1 MSKKILAAIT
11 ICSLVFSVAFAQD
24 KATVEN
30 QATKSNS
37 TFSEEELSTYK
48 KQAAQLVTF
57 MEFAFNTIGSSKSEY
72 KDKDII
78 INQSY
83 LKFFKDSKV
92 QIEDDLL
99 EKRDVVTNKD
109 VQAYLKDIDFFFKD
123 VVFKYTIEEITQE
136 VNEKGEVFFKVKT
149 SRNLKG
155 TTLEGKPVN
164 DNKPRFV
171 EINLDDAKRE
181 LKIVSIYT
189 TRSGE
194 EEELISWWN
203 SLDPQWR
210 KYFAAKSLVMDSIPL
225 VNITAVG
232 KDFIQVVPEGLSE
245 TDSTI
250 STRTI
255 KMNTGPVLAE
265 FRRILRTERVDISG
279 NKLIFDLEPLS
290 VLRLLKHL
298 NISGTGVFALE
309 PIRNLSKLETLIAS
323 SSQVV
328 SLQPLQYSSSLLNL
342 DLSSTYVTDLSPIAN
357 FTQLESLDISKTLA
371 EDLSAVSQLENLVE
385 LRLNQSSIRS
395 LEGIETLSKL
405 ELLEI
410 SGIVATD
417 LMPVGK
423 LSGLRRLNIDK
434 TNISDIAP
442 LSALKSLEYIYLDNT
457 MVSDLDPLK
466 DLPELKVIYCDKS
479 LVKQEEALA
488 FIQAKP
494 GVKVIYE
501 SEELSAW
508 WQGLSSDWKTIFKS
522 LTTLDAVPTREQL
535 HELTNLKKIDISGK
549 SLITDLNALRKISA
563 LEELNASK
571 TGITEMMAV
580 KDLINLRLL
589 DVSSSAISDLS
600 PVSNLKALTSLNVSS
615 TKISDVNAVAGLR
628 NLRSLQINNCA
639 ITQVA
644 PMLRLGRLEFLYAD
658 GVPVI
663 AGSIYQFWDSI
674 PNALIVYQ
682 TSVLQEW
689 WSSLPDPWKA
699 VFNAL
704 EPIGSEPAPEQLHRV
719 AALRTLDL
727 SESRDIKDLN
737 PIRKL
742 ARLEKLNISRIS
754 IADLLPLASHTR
766 LLEFNCSDTPV
777 TDLSPLS
784 SNRKMSAL
792 YLSNTQINNIN
803 VVQGFAGLKI
813 LDISG
818 TKVSRL
824 NAVSGCSKLEQLDCY
839 NTRISNLKPIQV
851 MPSLKLLRIYNTK
864 VSQKNIDR
872 YKAANPRIEVVFY

>member
-11 ICSLVFSVAFAQD
+11 ICSLVISVAFAQD
-24 KATVEN
+24 KATAEN
-30 QATKSNS
+30 QANKSNNS
-37 TFSEEELSTYK
+37 LSEEEQAAYK

-57 MEFAFNTIGSSKSEY
+57 MEFAFNTLGSSKSEY

-136 VNEKGEVFFKVKT
+136 VNEKGEVYFKVKT

-203 SLDPQWR
+203 SLDMQWR
-210 KYFAAKSLVMDSIPL
+210 RYFAAKTLVTDSIPL
-225 VNITAVG
+225 VNITGIG
-232 KDFIQVVPEGLSE
+232 KDFIQLIPERLSE
-245 TDSTI
+245 SDSTTSA
-250 STRTI
+250 STVN
-255 KMNTGPVLAE
+255 MNTAPVLAE
-265 FRRILRTERVDISG
+265 IRRILRTERVDISD
-279 NKLIFDLEPLS
+279 NKLIFDLEPLN
-290 VLRLLKHL
+290 VMRLLKHL
-298 NISGTGVFALE
+298 NISGTGASALE

-328 SLQPLQYSSSLLNL
+328 SLQPLQYSSSLLHL

-357 FTQLESLDISKTLA
+357 FTQLESLDISRTLA

-395 LEGIETLSKL
+395 LEGVEMLSKL

-410 SGIVATD
+410 SGVVATD
-417 LMPVGK
+417 LMPIGK
-423 LSGLRRLNIDK
+423 LEKLRRLSIDK
-434 TNISDIAP
+434 TGISDITP
-442 LSALKSLEYIYLDNT
+442 LSTLKSLEYIYLDNT

-466 DLPELKVIYCDKS
+466 DLPELKIIYCDKS

-488 FIQAKP
+488 FIQARP

-508 WQGLSSDWKTIFKS
+508 WLGLNSEWKTIFES
-522 LTTLDAVPTREQL
+522 LTTLDSEPTREQL
-535 HELTNLKKIDISGK
+535 HELTNLKKVDLSGK
-549 SLITDLNALRKISA
+549 SLLPDLNALRKISA

-571 TGITEMMAV
+571 TGITEIMAV

-589 DVSSSAISDLS
+589 DVSSCAVTDLS
-600 PVSNLKALTSLNVSS
+600 PVSNLKALQSLNVSS
-615 TKISDVNAVAGLR
+615 TKIVDLTAIAGLR
-628 NLRSLQINNCA
+628 NLRSLQIENCA

-663 AGSIYQFWDSI
+663 TGSIYQLWDSI

-682 TSVLQEW
+682 TSVLREW
-689 WSSLPDPWKA
+689 WKSVPDPWKS
-699 VFNAL
+699 VFTTL
-704 EPIGSEPAPEQLHRV
+704 EPIGSEPTAEQLHRV
-719 AALRTLDL
+719 AALTTLDL
-727 SESRDIKDLN
+727 SESRGISDLN

-742 ARLEKLNISRIS
+742 ARLEKLNISRIPV
-754 IADLLPLASHTR
+754 ADLLPLSSNTR

-777 TDLSPLS
+777 TDLSPLTA
-784 SNRKMSAL
+784 NRKMSAL
-792 YLSNTQINNIN
+792 YLSNTQISNID
-803 VVQGFAGLKI
+803 VVQGFAGLTI

-818 TKVSRL
+818 TKVTRL

-839 NTRISNLKPIQV
+839 NTRISSLKPIQV
-851 MPSLKLLRIYNTK
+851 MPSLKLLRIYNTR
-864 VSQKNIDR
+864 VSQKNIDK
-872 YKAANPRIEVVFY
+872 YKAANPGIEVVYY

>member
-1 MSKKILAAIT
+1 MSKKILVATT
-11 ICSLVFSVAFAQD
+11 ICFLVFTVAFAQD
-24 KATVEN
+24 QATVEN

-37 TFSEEELSTYK
+37 TFSEEDLAAYK

-78 INQSY
+78 INQSF

-92 QIEDDLL
+92 QIEDDLV

-109 VQAYLKDIDFFFKD
+109 VQAYLKDIDFFYTD

-203 SLDPQWR
+203 SLDQQWR

-225 VNITAVG
+225 VTITGVG
-232 KDFIQVVPEGLSE
+232 KDFIQVIPEGFSE
-245 TDSTI
+245 GDSTI
-250 STRTI
+250 SI
-255 KMNTGPVLAE
+255 SKVNINTGPVLAE
-265 FRRILRTERVDISG
+265 IRRILRTERVDISD

-290 VLRLLKHL
+290 VLRWLKHL
-298 NISGTGVFALE
+298 NISGSGVSALE

-328 SLQPLQYSSSLLNL
+328 SLQPLQYSSSLLHL
-342 DLSSTYVTDLSPIAN
+342 DLSSTDVVELSPIAN
-357 FTQLESLDISKTLA
+357 FTQLESLDISRTLA
-371 EDLSAVSQLENLVE
+371 EDLSAVSQLKNLVE

-410 SGIVATD
+410 SGVVATD

-423 LSGLRRLNIDK
+423 LESLLRLNIDK

-442 LSALKSLEYIYLDNT
+442 LSALKSLVYIYLDNT

-488 FIQAKP
+488 FIQARP
-494 GVKVIYE
+494 EVKVIYE

-508 WQGLSSDWKTIFKS
+508 WQGLSSEWKTIFKS
-522 LTTLDAVPTREQL
+522 LTTLDAEPTREQL

-549 SLITDLNALRKISA
+549 SLIADLNALRKISA

-571 TGITEMMAV
+571 TGITEIRAV
-580 KDLINLRLL
+580 KDLLNLRLL
-589 DVSSSAISDLS
+589 DVSSCAVSDLS
-600 PVSNLKALTSLNVSS
+600 PVSGLKSLESLNISSSKITDLTAVS
-615 TKISDVNAVAGLR
+615 GLR
-628 NLRSLQINNCA
+628 NLRSLQFNNCA
-639 ITQVA
+639 ILQVT
-644 PMLRLGRLEFLYAD
+644 PLLRLGRLEILYAD

-663 AGSIYQFWDSI
+663 AGSINQLWDSI
-674 PNALIVYQ
+674 PDALIIYQ
-682 TSVLQEW
+682 TPVLKEW
-689 WSSLPDPWKA
+689 WNSLPASWKT
-699 VFNAL
+699 VFNKL
-704 EPIGSEPAPEQLHRV
+704 EPMGGVPTSEQLHRV
-719 AALRTLDL
+719 ASLRTLDL
-727 SESRDIKDLN
+727 SESRDISDLN

-742 ARLEKLNISRIS
+742 ARLEKLNISRIP
-754 IADLLPLASHTR
+754 IADILPLASITR
-766 LLEFNCSDTPV
+766 LLEFNCSNTPV
-777 TDLSPLS
+777 TDLSPLAG
-784 SNRKMSAL
+784 NRKMSAL
-792 YLSNTQINNIN
+792 YLSNTQINNID
-803 VVQGFAGLKI
+803 VVEGFNDLKI

-818 TKVSRL
+818 TQITRL

-851 MPSLKLLRIYNTK
+851 MPSLKLLRIYNTR
-864 VSQKNIDR
+864 VSQKNID
-872 YKAANPRIEVVFY
+872 KFKQANPGIEVVYY